1 MDKGPKR
8 TSLSELAYELTFV
21 ALQRLVGVV
30 KVPQWHRF
38 LWGPFYIFQLQRNH
52 RRIRVWLKIKLL
64 WRDPVIKSVFENGL
78 RTRNSFFYNLLI
90 DDLFVIAEMIQS
102 TFNFL
107 GQRTPRKQEVMGS
120 YLAGSWAALSFF
132 LLRSVVLNRS
142 LREGL
147 IYLEKWMPS
156 CVAWG
161 KKTSLINA
169 VLAKR
174 VNFLQ
179 SFCSHGRIPT

>member
-21 ALQRLVGVV
+21 ALQRLVGVD
-30 KVPQWHRF
+30 KVPQWHWF

-78 RTRNSFFYNLLI
+78 RTRNSLFYNLLI

-107 GQRTPRKQEVMGS
+107 GQRTPRNQEVVGSTLAVELGCIIFLSTQKCCLKQVTQGWS
-120 YLAGSWAALSFF
+120 YLPWKMDESLHYLS
-132 LLRSVVLNRS
+132 
-142 LREGL
+142 
-147 IYLEKWMPS
+147 
-156 CVAWG
+156 
-161 KKTSLINA
+161 
-169 VLAKR
+169 
-174 VNFLQ
+174 Q
-179 SFCSHGRIPT
+179 S